1 MFDNITAMTA
11 ERKLYLGGRLRRL
24 RKELGLNQSA
34 MAAELQM
41 SPSYLNHLER
51 NQRPVTAQVLLRMA
65 QAYDVDLKSF
75 TAEGEG
81 TGTDDLAEIFADPM
95 FSDIGIPRY
104 ELLEVADNAPSVA
117 DAISRLYTA
126 LIERRQA
133 PHSAAEDGSALTP
146 DAWVRDYVQSQR
158 NYFGYIEE
166 AAETLAGAL
175 GDRLA
180 LFASLRKRL
189 KEGFGIDS
197 RIVPPELL
205 DGTSQHYDY
214 HRKRVLLS
222 ELLRP
227 ESRTFALAYQLTL
240 FEFRPLLT
248 RMLDSASPPD
258 VPTRRLLHMS
268 LANYAAGAIL
278 MPYVDFLAAA
288 ERHRYNVDRLCAEF
302 GASVEQVAH
311 RLTTLGR
318 SGARGIP
325 FFMLRVDAAGNISKR
340 FAGESFPFSRFGG
353 TCPRWNL
360 HAAFRTPE
368 RVITQIVETPDGQR
382 FFTFSRAVERF
393 VRLDPRENNHLAIGL
408 GCDVKFASKIVYS
421 DGLDLADPY
430 VTPIGPACSICPRMR
445 CPQRAAAPAGRTL
458 TVNEMQKTISPYPFL
473 GG

>member
-1 MFDNITAMTA
+1 
-11 ERKLYLGGRLRRL
+11 
-24 RKELGLNQSA
+24 
-34 MAAELQM
+34 MAAEIGI

-51 NQRPVTAQVLLRMA
+51 NQRPVTAGVLLRLA
-65 QAYDVDLKSF
+65 QSYDVDLKSF
-75 TAEGEG
+75 AADGGEG
-81 TGTDDLAEIFADPM
+81 TGLEDLAEIFADPM
-95 FSDIGIPRY
+95 FGDIAVPRY
-104 ELLEVADNAPSVA
+104 ELLEVADNAPAVA
-117 DAISRLYTA
+117 DAISRLYA
-126 LIERRQA
+126 SLVDRRQA
-133 PHSAAEDGSALTP
+133 PAAGEPDEERRLVTP
-146 DAWVRDYVQSQR
+146 ESWVRDYIQAQR

-175 GDRLA
+175 GERVF
-180 LFASLRKRL
+180 LFAALRQRL
-189 KEGFGIDS
+189 KEAFGIDT

-214 HRKRVLLS
+214 HRKRVMLS
-222 ELLRP
+222 ALLRA
-227 ESRTFALAYQLTL
+227 ESRTFAVAYQLAL
-240 FEFRPLLT
+240 FEFRALLAK
-248 RMLDSASPPD
+248 MLDAAAPPD
-258 VPTRRLLHMS
+258 PPTRRLLHMS
-268 LANYAAGAIL
+268 LANYAAGAIM
-278 MPYVDFLAAA
+278 MPYADFLRAA
-288 ERHRYNVDRLCAEF
+288 EGYRYDIDRLCGEF

-382 FFTFSRAVERF
+382 FFTVSRAVERA
-393 VRLDPRENNHLAIGL
+393 VRLDPRENSQLAIGL
-408 GCDVKFASKIVYS
+408 GCDVKYAAKLVYAV
-421 DGLDLADPY
+421 GLDLADPY
-430 VTPIGPACSICPRMR
+430 VTPIGPACTICPRVR